1 MLKKFYALA
10 SLLIIGMMVLTACGG
25 TPAATEVPE
34 TEAPAATEV
43 ATEAPTEVATEAA
56 VTLPREETL
65 YFNGQQ
71 WGPVVC
77 WNPYSSNCNNAMAI
91 AQQDNARVPMFE
103 TPYLYNMLDGKQY
116 PLLADGDYS
125 WNDEQTEI
133 TFKLNPAA
141 KWSDGSPVTAEDVA
155 YTWASH
161 VKYNTPTG

>member
-1 MLKKFYALA
+1 MLRKFYALA

-25 TPAATEVPE
+25 GTPAATEAAE
-34 TEAPAATEV
+34 TEAPVATEA
-43 ATEAPTEVATEAA
+43 ATEAPTEVATEASDPNA
-56 VTLPREETL
+56 LPREETL

-116 PLLADGDYS
+116 PLLA
-125 WNDEQTEI
+125 
-133 TFKLNPAA
+133 
-141 KWSDGSPVTAEDVA
+141 
-155 YTWASH
+155 
-161 VKYNTPTG
+161 

>member
-1 MLKKFYALA
+1 MKKLLSIL

-25 TPAATEVPE
+25 GTPAATQAAE
-34 TEAPAATEV
+34 TEAPVATEA
-43 ATEAPTEVATEAA
+43 ATEAPTEVATEASDPNA
-56 VTLPREETL
+56 LPREETL

-116 PLLADGDYS
+116 PLLA
-125 WNDEQTEI
+125 
-133 TFKLNPAA
+133 
-141 KWSDGSPVTAEDVA
+141 
-155 YTWASH
+155 
-161 VKYNTPTG
+161 